1 MSCCLIEVSKFK
13 QSEAIPDNASN
24 DGEQA
29 GKTVRP
35 LALESDKSKQH
46 IKQHGRPKLP
56 AYGMLGVAQK
66 VAYFEGLLDL
76 LEEGFDTPSASIQ
89 IADARSSPIKVVGQE
104 NHGDPFAV
112 DLDPCLDSAQAPG
125 ILPAGLVRDQ
135 SDLVVADDITFG
147 SFQTFPADTV
157 AEVVLGPGH
166 PEDAA
171 SGQIEDVGKVNVGLV
186 KHGDLAGLKP
196 GAELHGAGVVMVGSL
211 FDDGKGRKESLQVQA
226 QMHLSSR
233 LAAAVLGPVHA
244 VGYQSDGRR
253 VDRMDRTL
261 EAAGQT
267 TVTTGWAK
275 SRVQRLEV
283 PEDAPKQLFHH
294 VAIAMLVG
302 VRERITAW
310 CDRAPDRTK
319 LRSVMAKAVANIV
332 QPNRM
337 SQLGKQKTDHVAPR
351 GEGTGFFV
359 HAMLV
364 RKFLRQVRRDEF
376 TKLMQCAAV
385 VLGRRYGFH
394 ASDSLVGIRRRPPFL
409 SELKQSSQLNPVG

>member
-1 MSCCLIEVSKFK
+1 MSCCPIEVSEFK
-13 QSEAIPDNASN
+13 ESEAIPNNASN
-24 DGEQA
+24 DGEEA

-147 SFQTFPADTV
+147 SFQTFPADPV

-171 SGQIEDVGKVNVGLV
+171 SGQIEEVGKVNVGLV
-186 KHGDLAGLKP
+186 EDGDLAGLPP

-244 VGYQSDGRR
+244 VGHKSDGRR

-310 CDRAPDRTK
+310 CDCAPDRSK
-319 LRSVMAKAVANIV
+319 FGSVVSKAVADIV
-332 QPNRM
+332 QSDRVR
-337 SQLGKQKTDHVAPR
+337 QLRKQETDHMAPWS
-351 GEGTGFFV
+351 EGAGLFV
-359 HAMLV
+359 HAMLAG
-364 RKFLRQVRRDEF
+364 KFFRQVRRDEF
-376 TKLMQCAAV
+376 AKLMQCAAV

>member
-1 MSCCLIEVSKFK
+1 MSCCPIEVSKFK

-35 LALESDKSKQH
+35 LTAEGDEAKQH
-46 IKQHGRPKLP
+46 VKQHGGPKLP
-56 AYGMLGVAQK
+56 AYGMLGVTQK
-66 VAYFEGLLDL
+66 VADFEGLFDL
-76 LEEGFDTPSASIQ
+76 LEEGFDAPAASIQ
-89 IADARSSPIKVVGQE
+89 IADTGSRPLEVVRQE
-104 NHGDPFAV
+104 NHGNPFAV

-171 SGQIEDVGKVNVGLV
+171 SGQIEEVGKVNVGLV
-186 KHGDLAGLKP
+186 EDGDLAGLQP
-196 GAELHGAGVVMVGSL
+196 GAELHGAGIVMMGSF
-211 FDDGKGRKESLQVQA
+211 FDDGEGREESLQVQA
-226 QMHLSSR
+226 KMHLRRR
-233 LAAAVLGPVHA
+233 LTTSVLGPVHA
-244 VGYQSDGRR
+244 VGHQSDSRR
-253 VDRMDRTL
+253 IDRMDRPL

-267 TVTTGWAK
+267 TIAAGWPEPQ
-275 SRVQRLEV
+275 VQRLEV

-294 VAIAMLVG
+294 VAIAVLIG
-302 VRERITAW
+302 VRERIAAW

-385 VLGRRYGFH
+385 VLGRRYCFH
-394 ASDSLVGIRRRPPFL
+394 ALDSLVGIRRRPPFL
-409 SELKQSSQLNPVG
+409 SELKQSSQLYPMG